1 MKINFSMDIKQTQK
15 LQMTRELKQAIE
27 LLNMNTQEVE
37 SIIIEE
43 VKENPTLEVEAKE
56 EVDWSK
62 FIDDMKNVVNYSQGN
77 NFDEDDNE
85 SNPENYLK
93 APTNIYD
100 YLEKEISAL
109 ELSKDEKEIA
119 YYIIERVNDSGYFV
133 SDIQEC
139 VSILGITEKKFLKV
153 LKKVQS
159 IEPTGICA
167 RNLKE
172 CLLLQLEKMYDKE
185 DIVIKLVENELENIA
200 AKKYQLIQKKY
211 KLKECELAEA
221 IKIIKS
227 LDPKPG
233 REFSY
238 FAPMYVFPDVYVEKI
253 GEKWEVVNNSTLPQ
267 LHVSDFYKKMLN
279 EHSEEVDKETEKYI
293 KEKLNKALNLI
304 RNIDQRKNTIQ
315 KVATKIVENQIDFFE
330 KGKNHIVPMKLK
342 DIADLTGFHESTISR
357 AVNGKYMLT
366 PRGLFEFKYFF
377 TTSVSTSDGSS
388 ISNKNIKDRIKEII
402 ESENKKKPMSD
413 QKICDILNDEGIEVS
428 RRTVTK
434 YREEM
439 EILTSTLRKEL

>member
-1 MKINFSMDIKQTQK
+1 MKINFSMDIRQTQK

-43 VKENPTLEVEAKE
+43 IKENPTLEVESKDD
-56 EVDWSK
+56 VDWAK
-62 FIDDMKNVVNYSQGN
+62 YIDDMKRLSNYSQGN
-77 NFDEDDNE
+77 TFDEDENDN
-85 SNPENYLK
+85 SPENFIK
-93 APTNIYD
+93 APVNIYD

-109 ELSKDEKEIA
+109 NLDKYEKEIA

-133 SDIQEC
+133 SDINEC
-139 VSILGITEKKFLKV
+139 IDVLDISEKQFLDV

-172 CLLLQLEKMYDKE
+172 CLLLQLEKIYDKD
-185 DIVIKLVENELENIA
+185 DIVIKLVEYELENIA

-211 KLKECELAEA
+211 KLKEYELAEA
-221 IKIIKS
+221 IRVIKS

-238 FAPMYVFPDVYVEKI
+238 FAPMYVSPDVYVEKN
-253 GEKWEVVNNSTLPQ
+253 GEKWEVINNSILPQ
-267 LHVSDFYKKMLN
+267 LHISDFYKKILSEHN
-279 EHSEEVDKETEKYI
+279 EDVDKETEKYI

-315 KVATKIVENQIDFFE
+315 KVASQIVENQLDFFE
-330 KGKNHIVPMKLK
+330 KGKNYIVPMKLK
-342 DIADLTGFHESTISR
+342 DIADMTGFHESTISR
-357 AVNGKYMLT
+357 AVNGKYMMT

-377 TTSVSTSDGSS
+377 TTSISTSDGSS
-388 ISNKNIKDRIKEII
+388 ISNKNIKDRIREII
-402 ESENKKKPMSD
+402 DVENKKKPMSD
-413 QKICDILNDEGIEVS
+413 QKICDILNEEGIEVS

-439 EILTSTLRKEL
+439 NILTSTLRKEI

>member
-1 MKINFSMDIKQTQK
+1 MKINFSMDIRQTQK

-43 VKENPTLEVEAKE
+43 IKENPTLEVESKDD
-56 EVDWSK
+56 VDWSK
-62 FIDDMKNVVNYSQGN
+62 YIDDMKTISNYSQGN
-77 NFDEDDNE
+77 SFDEDENDN
-85 SNPENYLK
+85 SPENYIK
-93 APTNIYD
+93 APVNIYD
-100 YLEKEISAL
+100 YLENEISAL
-109 ELSKDEKEIA
+109 NLDKDEKEIA

-133 SDIQEC
+133 SDIDEC
-139 VSILGITEKKFLKV
+139 IGVLGVSEKEFLDV
-153 LKKVQS
+153 LRKVQS

-172 CLLLQLEKMYDKE
+172 CLLLQLEKMYDE
-185 DIVIKLVENELENIA
+185 DDIVVQLVEHELENIA

-211 KLKECELAEA
+211 KLKEQELSEA
-221 IKIIKS
+221 IKVIKS

-233 REFSY
+233 REFAY
-238 FAPMYVFPDVYVEKI
+238 FAPMYVSPDVYVEKN
-253 GEKWEVVNNSTLPQ
+253 GEKWEVVNNSVLPQ
-267 LHVSDFYKKMLN
+267 LHISDFYKKILSEHN
-279 EHSEEVDKETEKYI
+279 EDVDKETEKYI

-315 KVATKIVENQIDFFE
+315 KVAYQIVENQLDFFE
-330 KGKNHIVPMKLK
+330 KGKNYIVPMKLK
-342 DIADLTGFHESTISR
+342 DIAEMTGFHESTISR
-357 AVNGKYMLT
+357 AVNGKYMMT

-377 TTSVSTSDGSS
+377 TTSVSTSDGNS
-388 ISNKNIKDRIKEII
+388 ISNKNIKDRIREII
-402 ESENKKKPMSD
+402 DAENKKKPMSD
-413 QKICDILNDEGIEVS
+413 QKICDILNREGIEVS

-439 EILTSTLRKEL
+439 DILTSTLRKEL